1 MTDWQM
7 ETSRKLSADNGIINV
22 FYFLCLSVSICQ
34 CLSVCVY
41 LSVYLPSI
49 HPSIIQEALS
59 NREGMRASL

>member
-1 MTDWQM
+1 MTNWQM
-7 ETSRKLSADNGIINV
+7 EISRKLSVDNGIINV
-22 FYFLCLSVSICQ
+22 FHFP